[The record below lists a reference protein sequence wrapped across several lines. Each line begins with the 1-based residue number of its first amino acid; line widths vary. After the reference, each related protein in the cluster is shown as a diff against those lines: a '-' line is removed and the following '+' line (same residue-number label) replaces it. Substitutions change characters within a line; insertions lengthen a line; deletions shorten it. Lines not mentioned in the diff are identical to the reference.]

1 MPPSSSDATP
11 AGAVPPMDRHAPTK
25 TVRAVFALGCFWEP
39 DALFGALEGVVHT
52 CVGYAGGSTPSP
64 TYEAIG
70 DHLEAVRVTYAP
82 DQIRYADLLD
92 QFWAFHDPVR
102 APFKRQYQPALLP
115 ATDAQAEQARAS
127 HDEAAA
133 QHDRAISTKV
143 IEASTFHR
151 AEAYH
156 QKYKLRRYPALV
168 EAFEAMLP
176 ADAPLAD
183 SPAAA
188 LANGYVGGYRAPEHL
203 DADRDRLGLPP
214 DPLEV
219 LRTQATR
226 HDGWAGYIASEP
238 D

>member
-1 MPPSSSDATP
+1 
-11 AGAVPPMDRHAPTK
+11 MDRTLPAK
-25 TVRAVFALGCFWEP
+25 TAQAAFALGCFWGP
-39 DALFGALEGVVHT
+39 DALFGAQDGVVRT
-52 CVGYAGGSTPSP
+52 TVGYAGGGTPTP
-64 TYEAIG
+64 TYEDIG
-70 DHLEAVRVTYAP
+70 DHIETVRVTYDPA
-82 DQIRYADLLD
+82 QRSYADLLD
-92 QFWAFHDPVR
+92 LFWAAHDPVR
-102 APFKRQYQPALLP
+102 APLKRQYQPALLP

-133 QHDRAISTKV
+133 QHDGAISTKV

-203 DADRDRLGLPP
+203 DVDRDRLGLPP
-214 DPLEV
+214 NLLEV